1 MFAPLLIDERGPR
14 PRMHEMVAT
23 ARRGTGDVPG
33 AISLLQRFEREPIL
47 VHVQGFA
54 GFDWLRCMTLLAELY
69 QQQGRTAEAA
79 RAAGKVRAMLAHAD
93 AEHPFRAR
101 LARLP

>member
-1 MFAPLLIDERGPR
+1 
-14 PRMHEMVAT
+14 MHEFVAI
-23 ARRGTGDVPG
+23 ARRGVGDVPG
-33 AISLLQRFEREPIL
+33 AISLLERFEREPML
-47 VHVQGFA
+47 AVTTGFS

-79 RAAGKVRAMLAHAD
+79 RVAGKVRAMLVLAD